1 MKSNQNVNQKIN
13 DEYLRARTS
22 KKRAAIIRKTWDDH
36 ASGKSGKALL
46 EYYIRG
52 LETVISHISVFSY
65 SGDHTKIYRPENVF
79 VGILYCC
86 ERLNDSLEYAE
97 SREIAELW
105 PYVENACR
113 GILLEEKD
121 LEKAHY
127 RRKLSHRAAQILL
140 ELWNNLN
147 NPNDPGI
154 YYAPELED
162 FAKALPYPVSSEMDV
177 AVQVERII
185 ANIKKMQMAD

>member
-1 MKSNQNVNQKIN
+1 
-13 DEYLRARTS
+13 
-22 KKRAAIIRKTWDDH
+22 
-36 ASGKSGKALL
+36 
-46 EYYIRG
+46 
-52 LETVISHISVFSY
+52 
-65 SGDHTKIYRPENVF
+65 
-79 VGILYCC
+79 
-86 ERLNDSLEYAE
+86 LNDSLEYAE